1 MAVDHLRHERV
12 HYVALGI
19 HPFHIQRLILRLAVA
34 GDRHHV
40 AQCDGVLARIV
51 VFAQSRRGEEFGH
64 GERLEPD
71 RQQRQGDIAQV
82 LGHIA
87 GDGLAQR
94 LVVQHTAGDQR
105 TLDRPVLGYA
115 QQRAHLG
122 DAAHLI
128 GAHGHDLHIRD
139 GHLMA
144 RPVDVGRPQPARRVA
159 VTGTAPV
166 DEVLGRDVVEFA
178 AATAGIIIALV
189 GHFIIHDW
197 HASHYCAQNHAT
209 RHLTA
214 KSWETFGRRR
224 KIRHKCWV
232 VLGSW

>member
-1 MAVDHLRHERV
+1 M
-12 HYVALGI
+12 
-19 HPFHIQRLILRLAVA
+19 
-34 GDRHHV
+34 
-40 AQCDGVLARIV
+40 LARIV

-64 GERLEPD
+64 GEWLESD
-71 RQQRQGDIAQV
+71 RQQRQGDVAQV

-105 TLDRPVLGYA
+105 AFDRPVLGYA

-128 GAHGHDLHIRD
+128 GAHGHDLHVCD
-139 GHLMA
+139 GHLMT
-144 RPVDVGRPQPARRVA
+144 RPVDVGRSQPARRVA
-159 VTGTAPV
+159 VAGTAPV

-197 HASHYCAQNHAT
+197 HGLIIARIDEHGHNSPKNC
-209 RHLTA
+209 L
-214 KSWETFGRRR
+214 
-224 KIRHKCWV
+224 
-232 VLGSW
+232 